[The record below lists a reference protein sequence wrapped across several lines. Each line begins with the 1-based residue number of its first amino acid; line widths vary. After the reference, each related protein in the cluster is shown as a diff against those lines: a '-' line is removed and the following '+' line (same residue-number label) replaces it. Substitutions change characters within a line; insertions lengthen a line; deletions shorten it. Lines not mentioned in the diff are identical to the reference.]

1 MPLPALIA
9 TLRASSEP
17 GAMPATANR
26 EPAEALGRVAV
37 WLGLDG
43 IRLELTG
50 SGPLRRQR
58 IGWGSLATEPERP
71 AEFELRLD
79 DGSPIGLLWADGER
93 SASDEAAVAVEAA
106 VLAAQA
112 HLVAEGAREHL
123 AALDAAL
130 RGMSGALEVDA
141 VLQLIVDRVRSLV
154 DARYAALGIMGQDG
168 TIEQFLTS
176 GISDEQRRAIGA
188 PPKGHGLLGLLVRE
202 GRSLRI
208 PDISL
213 DPRRY
218 GFPPNHPPMSS
229 FLGVPIT
236 VRGRAVGNLYLTDK
250 VGHDEFSAAD
260 QELVERFALHAGV
273 AIEQARLAAQVQQL
287 LLIEERERIGADLHD
302 GVIQRIYGVNL
313 SLDEVPELVA
323 SQPDVAAHRVEQA
336 IEALNATIAE
346 IREFIYILR
355 PPGDRAG
362 LGASLHALA
371 SEVHLQTGLSVEV
384 EVEADDLP
392 VLGGDRMRDV
402 LAVVREALSNAARHA
417 SASRA
422 AVSVRPED
430 DGLRIEVADDGIG
443 FDAAIEHDEGHHG
456 LVNMRRRAE
465 RLGGTLEVVS
475 RPGAGTRIIVLLPT
489 EGERMAGGGNGR
501 A

>member
-9 TLRASSEP
+9 ALRANPEP
-17 GAMPATANR
+17 DGMRATPNR

-50 SGPLRRQR
+50 SGPLRRQE
-58 IGWGSLATEPERP
+58 IGWGSLATDPDRP
-71 AEFELRLD
+71 ADFELSLD

-106 VLAAQA
+106 VLAARA

-154 DARYAALGIMGQDG
+154 DARYAALGIMGQNG
-168 TIEQFLTS
+168 QIEQFLTS
-176 GISDEQRRAIGA
+176 GISEEQRRAIGA
-188 PPKGHGLLGLLVRE
+188 PPQGRGLLGLLVRE

-208 PDISL
+208 PDIGL
-213 DPRRY
+213 DPRRH

-236 VRGRAVGNLYLTDK
+236 IRGRAVGNLYLTDK

-384 EVEADDLP
+384 EADDLP

-402 LAVVREALSNAARHA
+402 LAIVREALSNAARHA

-422 AVSVRPED
+422 TVAVRPED
-430 DGLRIEVADDGIG
+430 HGLRIEIADDGIG
-443 FDAAIEHDEGHHG
+443 FDAAVEHDEGHHG

>member
-9 TLRASSEP
+9 TLRANPEP
-17 GAMPATANR
+17 DAIPVATNA
-26 EPAEALGRVAV
+26 EPVEALGRVAV

-50 SGPLRRQR
+50 GGPLRSQK
-58 IGWGSLATEPERP
+58 IGWGSLATEPDRP
-71 AEFELRLD
+71 ADFDLSLD

-106 VLAAQA
+106 VLAARA

-168 TIEQFLTS
+168 TIEQFITS
-176 GISDEQRRAIGA
+176 GISDELRHAIGA
-188 PPKGHGLLGLLVRE
+188 PPQGHGLLGLLVRE

-208 PDISL
+208 PDINS
-213 DPRRY
+213 DPRRH
-218 GFPPNHPPMSS
+218 GFPPHHPPMSS

-273 AIEQARLAAQVQQL
+273 AIDQARLAAQVQQL

-313 SLDEVPELVA
+313 SLDEVPDLVA
-323 SQPDVAAHRVEQA
+323 SQPDVAARRVEQA
-336 IEALNATIAE
+336 IDALNATIAE

-355 PPGDRAG
+355 PPGDQVG

-371 SEVHLQTGLSVEV
+371 SEVHLQTGLSV

-422 AVSVRPED
+422 SVSVRRED
-430 DGLRIEVADDGIG
+430 EGLRIEVADDGIG

-456 LVNMRRRAE
+456 LVNMRRRAA

-489 EGERMAGGGNGR
+489 EEERMAGGGNGR